1 MVSAATTLRIQTLSR
16 QINKLNLQQMLL
28 SQKHQTMASASSELG
43 RQYQKLYYE
52 ANGLYGTISAQAEDN
67 LSEKLQQIMPVWY
80 LMNDAETQIEIEEKE
95 IDTQL
100 KAMTEELKNL
110 EKLQED
116 QAKKDAPKLCM

>member
-67 LSEKLQQIMPVWY
+67 LSEKLQQIMPIWY
-80 LMNDAETQIEIEEKE
+80 LIILFLAFFV
-95 IDTQL
+95 
-100 KAMTEELKNL
+100 KNIARNL
-110 EKLQED
+110 S
-116 QAKKDAPKLCM
+116 PNS